1 MSQVLGLTLRLIQTL
16 FDQITII
23 VMLIIRCV
31 SLLDSKVPWIRVNEN
46 ISSAVLVA
54 VIMTLPIIVALMSTV
69 NVKKEIRSD

>member
-23 VMLIIRCV
+23 VMLIIRYV
-31 SLLDSKVPWIRVNEN
+31 SLQVPWIRVNEN

>member
-31 SLLDSKVPWIRVNEN
+31 SLLDSKVPWIGVMIGVNEN

-54 VIMTLPIIVALMSTV
+54 QS
-69 NVKKEIRSD
+69 S